1 MATLTTEQMAEL
13 LVGIARAQQAIVD
26 AVESAR
32 PGFKATHL
40 APLLYTAARTRNTGY
55 TPGLADLPARILI
68 ACQSRTGPDA
78 PTVLRDLE
86 EILARTHKLGE

>member
-1 MATLTTEQMAEL
+1 MTQLTNEQLAEVL
-13 LVGIARAQQAIVD
+13 IGVARAQQALVD
-26 AVESAR
+26 AIESFR

-40 APLLYTAARTRNTGY
+40 APLLHTAAKIRNTGY

-68 ACQSRTGPDA
+68 ACQGRTGPDV
-78 PTVLRDLE
+78 PTVVRDLE